1 MHTDKKEGSSETLL
15 FDSTNEFIPKAHTI
29 SLRVI
34 SELISRHCDT
44 HALQQYTNIE
54 RDAHSPRSGIFSLLF
69 WHFNYTCF
77 NIFRLFKWM
86 SSFRTNIRMGDKT
99 HSFFITFL
107 FFLLTGWTKASHW
120 QWHCEHNF
128 YWWWQLWLFTEL
140 HQKPIYTY
148 PFHKLILS
156 SLTAACFQLF
166 SFHWKEKKDAFY
178 VTTTAKKLMT
188 WLWLTTLQSAIPIHR
203 YSLSSVL
210 LWVKFAIDWNSHASF
225 NGQLTPDEFPEFNL
239 PTCWN
244 FRFN

>member
-77 NIFRLFKWM
+77 NIFRLFKWIFEWGTKHTHFSSHF
-86 SSFRTNIRMGDKT
+86 SSFFWQVERKRHIGNDIVNIIFIDGDSCDFSPNCIKSQFT
-99 HSFFITFL
+99 RILFINWFFLRLQLHVFSYFL
-107 FFLLTGWTKASHW
+107 FIEK
-120 QWHCEHNF
+120 
-128 YWWWQLWLFTEL
+128 
-140 HQKPIYTY
+140 K
-148 PFHKLILS
+148 
-156 SLTAACFQLF
+156 
-166 SFHWKEKKDAFY
+166 KKDAFY

>member
-166 SFHWKEKKDAFY
+166 SFHWKEKKRCFLCYDNGEKIDDLTMTNHF
-178 VTTTAKKLMT
+178 AKCNPNSSLLFEQCAPLSKICHWLKFPRVIQRPTHAWWISWIQFANMLKL
-188 WLWLTTLQSAIPIHR
+188 SI
-203 YSLSSVL
+203 
-210 LWVKFAIDWNSHASF
+210 
-225 NGQLTPDEFPEFNL
+225 
-239 PTCWN
+239 
-244 FRFN
+244 